1 MMSDD
6 ELRFA
11 TWRLWQAVLDASQVP
26 EHLLAIA
33 MKNPDPVARQQAV
46 RELFSPDHVLPG
58 IGKPKP

>member
-11 TWRLWQAVLDASQVP
+11 SWRLWQAVLDASQVP

-46 RELFSPDHVLPG
+46 RVDNCCS
-58 IGKPKP
+58 KR

>member
-1 MMSDD
+1 MISND
-6 ELRFA
+6 ELCFA
-11 TWRLWQAVLDASQVP
+11 SCRLWQAVLDATQEP